1 MVKMGL
7 ILLEAL
13 INSILME
20 DITNKILRNVYK
32 QISLGFISSV
42 EESGVLAGP
51 ITQKSVVQ
59 IHPLLF
65 FMIALLKNIIK
76 SLISFRYNIK
86 NKCAS
91 VA

>member
-32 QISLGFISSV
+32 QISLGFIISV
-42 EESGVLAGP
+42 EE
-51 ITQKSVVQ
+51 
-59 IHPLLF
+59 
-65 FMIALLKNIIK
+65 
-76 SLISFRYNIK
+76 
-86 NKCAS
+86 
-91 VA
+91 